1 MQPKPASNMKPQFEM
16 KIITDLLFF
25 LRKNLSM
32 HIDSLLCRCH
42 KLWNVLANKSVSTNA
57 SLFFILFLF
66 TFHFSF
72 FTPSRAQV
80 ARLYTLEHGL
90 QSSYIS
96 SLYVD
101 HSNMLWISTSLSLE
115 LFDGHRFHNINYT
128 DPLTGKSLFNEAKS
142 IRQID
147 DHHYMVMTNAGLFE
161 YDIST
166 NHFTR
171 IKLSVDEAQIGYPI
185 TQMLDLPQKD
195 LVIIPSDG
203 LGIFVMNLKTRKPD
217 SRMTLKIN
225 QIIGNTYVNEM
236 LVDSK
241 GIIWTNDINHRLIAI
256 DGKKINEIE
265 LNIDAQAQQ
274 ILARS
279 YVMSFAEDLQENKI
293 YMATSN
299 DGVLVY
305 ERATNTVRELTN
317 NQRSLYCM
325 TLLITKDGRLI
336 LGTDNL
342 GLWTIN
348 RQTEELEPY
357 PVTSENFDT
366 SYTKVHYLAEDND
379 GNLIAGLYQRGLLV
393 VPRQTGGFHY
403 AGPTTSKGRNSSCV
417 THFARTDNGDLWI
430 STDGSGIYCVPYGQS
445 SGTQNKNE
453 GLNSLLVQTIAVDKR
468 NTLWCGSWRGGL
480 QCYENGRFIT
490 PSYLESYREMSFMSL
505 AYDKKNDILYAG
517 TNGIGVLRI
526 DLTNKTVEPYARGD
540 ENQVLWVN
548 ELFIDNDGMLWI
560 NDAMSTFVHNPK
572 TNKTKQ
578 ITLIDNVVVSTANRI
593 QIGNRILFGTDHG
606 LFIYDKQQQKL
617 VDDPLTEML
626 KDDKIKAFELSGDY
640 LWFSSSCN
648 KGLGCINLK
657 TNKLIRF
664 HSFDGFYIG
673 EFHGGTSI
681 LLPDGNI
688 CFGGD
693 NGIIYFDS
701 HKILSLP
708 QVIKPISFTSFRVGN
723 QMVEFKENAEN
734 NILDAS
740 IFTASKAKLPMGENS
755 FMISFSVPEL
765 TIPDR
770 INYDY
775 KLKGYEDDW
784 HTTSAQDAQAYYAS
798 LPSGTY
804 DFQVRAYFEDE
815 PDEYSERTITIRVP
829 APWYASWWMT
839 LIYLALAAAIGY
851 YIYSVLHER
860 RKARARLRES
870 MQNERVKES
879 KLRLF
884 TSIAHEL
891 RSPLTMILSPLKQ
904 LQKEDTNPEHQENY
918 QVMQRN
924 CDRMLRVVNQITDV
938 RKIDN
943 GQFQLAF
950 REVEYIRYANDMMAS
965 FSGLATAKNITFT
978 SESEEKSVQ
987 VWLDPIHFEKVLTN
1001 LLSNAFKFT
1010 PTDGRI
1016 LVRTTCHINGFDEN
1030 NRKVFDDP
1038 HILEY
1043 LETRIYN
1050 SGSHLDDSDIN
1061 HLWERFYQ
1069 GNKEQSAMGSGIGL
1083 NLCYELMR
1091 LHHGHISAHN
1101 VGTDGVEFIIRL
1113 PLGNAHLKKEEI
1125 ATEPLI
1131 EKTEPATIVPET
1143 INQEEEEKLSEEKKA
1158 VEILTATEGS
1168 ADTPEEDLKK
1178 TRYTV
1183 MVVDDD
1189 KELCLYVANG
1199 LRKDYNVYT
1208 ANSGNEAW
1216 SLLLTHRPDVVV
1228 SDLIMPDGNGYELC
1242 RRIKENPDT
1251 DNIAVIIL
1259 TSENNEDSQLQ
1270 SITLQA
1276 DHFLPKPF
1284 NLQLLRSALNQ
1295 VLRVRETIRNKM
1307 RRTEIGHNYS
1317 AVSMDSAEE
1326 KFLKRVND
1334 SIMSHIDDNEYGV
1347 QQLSED
1353 VGISRVHLNRKLKE
1367 HFGISPNAF
1376 IRSIRLKH
1384 AAYLLVNNKANI
1396 SEIAYKVGF
1405 SSHSYFSNN
1414 FHDYFGMTPK
1424 EFVAYYSN
1432 NLNDEALKKLLE

>member
-1 MQPKPASNMKPQFEM
+1 
-16 KIITDLLFF
+16 
-25 LRKNLSM
+25 
-32 HIDSLLCRCH
+32 
-42 KLWNVLANKSVSTNA
+42 
-57 SLFFILFLF
+57 
-66 TFHFSF
+66 
-72 FTPSRAQV
+72 
-80 ARLYTLEHGL
+80 
-90 QSSYIS
+90 
-96 SLYVD
+96 
-101 HSNMLWISTSLSLE
+101 
-115 LFDGHRFHNINYT
+115 
-128 DPLTGKSLFNEAKS
+128 
-142 IRQID
+142 
-147 DHHYMVMTNAGLFE
+147 
-161 YDIST
+161 
-166 NHFTR
+166 
-171 IKLSVDEAQIGYPI
+171 
-185 TQMLDLPQKD
+185 
-195 LVIIPSDG
+195 
-203 LGIFVMNLKTRKPD
+203 
-217 SRMTLKIN
+217 
-225 QIIGNTYVNEM
+225 
-236 LVDSK
+236 
-241 GIIWTNDINHRLIAI
+241 
-256 DGKKINEIE
+256 
-265 LNIDAQAQQ
+265 
-274 ILARS
+274 
-279 YVMSFAEDLQENKI
+279 
-293 YMATSN
+293 
-299 DGVLVY
+299 
-305 ERATNTVRELTN
+305 
-317 NQRSLYCM
+317 
-325 TLLITKDGRLI
+325 
-336 LGTDNL
+336 
-342 GLWTIN
+342 
-348 RQTEELEPY
+348 
-357 PVTSENFDT
+357 
-366 SYTKVHYLAEDND
+366 
-379 GNLIAGLYQRGLLV
+379 
-393 VPRQTGGFHY
+393 
-403 AGPTTSKGRNSSCV
+403 
-417 THFARTDNGDLWI
+417 
-430 STDGSGIYCVPYGQS
+430 
-445 SGTQNKNE
+445 
-453 GLNSLLVQTIAVDKR
+453 
-468 NTLWCGSWRGGL
+468 
-480 QCYENGRFIT
+480 
-490 PSYLESYREMSFMSL
+490 SL

-784 HTTSAQDAQAYYAS
+784 HTTSAKEAQAYYAS

-1016 LVRTTCHINGFDEN
+1016 LVRTTCHINGFDDN

-1199 LRKDYNVYT
+1199 LRKNYNVYT

-1216 SLLLTHRPDVVV
+1216 SL
-1228 SDLIMPDGNGYELC
+1228 
-1242 RRIKENPDT
+1242 
-1251 DNIAVIIL
+1251 
-1259 TSENNEDSQLQ
+1259 
-1270 SITLQA
+1270 
-1276 DHFLPKPF
+1276 
-1284 NLQLLRSALNQ
+1284 
-1295 VLRVRETIRNKM
+1295 
-1307 RRTEIGHNYS
+1307 
-1317 AVSMDSAEE
+1317 
-1326 KFLKRVND
+1326 
-1334 SIMSHIDDNEYGV
+1334 
-1347 QQLSED
+1347 
-1353 VGISRVHLNRKLKE
+1353 
-1367 HFGISPNAF
+1367 
-1376 IRSIRLKH
+1376 
-1384 AAYLLVNNKANI
+1384 
-1396 SEIAYKVGF
+1396 
-1405 SSHSYFSNN
+1405 
-1414 FHDYFGMTPK
+1414 
-1424 EFVAYYSN
+1424 
-1432 NLNDEALKKLLE
+1432 

>member
-1 MQPKPASNMKPQFEM
+1 
-16 KIITDLLFF
+16 
-25 LRKNLSM
+25 
-32 HIDSLLCRCH
+32 
-42 KLWNVLANKSVSTNA
+42 
-57 SLFFILFLF
+57 
-66 TFHFSF
+66 
-72 FTPSRAQV
+72 
-80 ARLYTLEHGL
+80 
-90 QSSYIS
+90 
-96 SLYVD
+96 
-101 HSNMLWISTSLSLE
+101 
-115 LFDGHRFHNINYT
+115 
-128 DPLTGKSLFNEAKS
+128 
-142 IRQID
+142 
-147 DHHYMVMTNAGLFE
+147 
-161 YDIST
+161 
-166 NHFTR
+166 
-171 IKLSVDEAQIGYPI
+171 
-185 TQMLDLPQKD
+185 
-195 LVIIPSDG
+195 
-203 LGIFVMNLKTRKPD
+203 
-217 SRMTLKIN
+217 
-225 QIIGNTYVNEM
+225 
-236 LVDSK
+236 
-241 GIIWTNDINHRLIAI
+241 
-256 DGKKINEIE
+256 
-265 LNIDAQAQQ
+265 
-274 ILARS
+274 
-279 YVMSFAEDLQENKI
+279 
-293 YMATSN
+293 
-299 DGVLVY
+299 
-305 ERATNTVRELTN
+305 
-317 NQRSLYCM
+317 
-325 TLLITKDGRLI
+325 
-336 LGTDNL
+336 
-342 GLWTIN
+342 
-348 RQTEELEPY
+348 
-357 PVTSENFDT
+357 
-366 SYTKVHYLAEDND
+366 
-379 GNLIAGLYQRGLLV
+379 
-393 VPRQTGGFHY
+393 
-403 AGPTTSKGRNSSCV
+403 TTSKGRNSSCV

-445 SGTQNKNE
+445 GGTQNKNE

-578 ITLIDNVVVSTANRI
+578 ITFIDNVVVSTANRI

-626 KDDKIKAFELSGDY
+626 KDDKITAFELSGDY

-657 TNKLIRF
+657 TNKLTRF

-723 QMVEFKENAEN
+723 KMVEFKENAEN

-798 LPSGTY
+798 LPTGTY

-943 GQFQLAF
+943 GQFKLAF

-978 SESEEKSVQ
+978 SESEEKGVQ

-1131 EKTEPATIVPET
+1131 EKTEPSTFAPET
-1143 INQEEEEKLSEEKKA
+1143 IDQEEEEKLSEEKKA
-1158 VEILTATEGS
+1158 VEILTATEES

>member
-1 MQPKPASNMKPQFEM
+1 M

-25 LRKNLSM
+25 LKKNLSLQ
-32 HIDSLLCRCH
+32 IDSLLCRCH

-72 FTPSRAQV
+72 FAPSRAQV

-348 RQTEELEPY
+348 RQTEELEAY

-379 GNLIAGLYQRGLLV
+379 GNLIAGLFQRGLLV

-430 STDGSGIYCVPYGQS
+430 STDGSGIYCVPYGQPG
-445 SGTQNKNE
+445 GTQNKNE

-784 HTTSAQDAQAYYAS
+784 HTTSAKEAQAYYAS

-1016 LVRTTCHINGFDEN
+1016 LVRTTCHINGFDDN

-1131 EKTEPATIVPET
+1131 EKTEPATSVPET

>member
-1 MQPKPASNMKPQFEM
+1 ME
-16 KIITDLLFF
+16 IITDLLFF
-25 LRKNLSM
+25 LKKKLSM
-32 HIDSLLCRCH
+32 HIDSLLCHCH

-57 SLFFILFLF
+57 FLLFILFLF

-72 FTPSRAQV
+72 FAPSRAQV

-348 RQTEELEPY
+348 RQTEELEAY

-445 SGTQNKNE
+445 GGTQNKNE

-775 KLKGYEDDW
+775 KLKGY
-784 HTTSAQDAQAYYAS
+784 AS

-1016 LVRTTCHINGFDEN
+1016 LVRTTCHINGFDDN

-1131 EKTEPATIVPET
+1131 EKTEPATIVPKT

-1158 VEILTATEGS
+1158 VEILTATEES

>member
-1 MQPKPASNMKPQFEM
+1 
-16 KIITDLLFF
+16 
-25 LRKNLSM
+25 
-32 HIDSLLCRCH
+32 
-42 KLWNVLANKSVSTNA
+42 
-57 SLFFILFLF
+57 
-66 TFHFSF
+66 
-72 FTPSRAQV
+72 
-80 ARLYTLEHGL
+80 
-90 QSSYIS
+90 
-96 SLYVD
+96 
-101 HSNMLWISTSLSLE
+101 
-115 LFDGHRFHNINYT
+115 
-128 DPLTGKSLFNEAKS
+128 
-142 IRQID
+142 
-147 DHHYMVMTNAGLFE
+147 
-161 YDIST
+161 
-166 NHFTR
+166 
-171 IKLSVDEAQIGYPI
+171 
-185 TQMLDLPQKD
+185 
-195 LVIIPSDG
+195 
-203 LGIFVMNLKTRKPD
+203 
-217 SRMTLKIN
+217 
-225 QIIGNTYVNEM
+225 
-236 LVDSK
+236 
-241 GIIWTNDINHRLIAI
+241 
-256 DGKKINEIE
+256 
-265 LNIDAQAQQ
+265 
-274 ILARS
+274 
-279 YVMSFAEDLQENKI
+279 
-293 YMATSN
+293 
-299 DGVLVY
+299 
-305 ERATNTVRELTN
+305 
-317 NQRSLYCM
+317 M

-348 RQTEELEPY
+348 RQTEELEAY

-430 STDGSGIYCVPYGQS
+430 STDGSGIYCVPYGQPG
-445 SGTQNKNE
+445 GTQNKNE

-784 HTTSAQDAQAYYAS
+784 HTTSAKEAQAYYAS

-1016 LVRTTCHINGFDEN
+1016 LVRTTCHINGFDDN

-1131 EKTEPATIVPET
+1131 EKTEAATIVPET

>member
-1 MQPKPASNMKPQFEM
+1 MQM
-16 KIITDLLFF
+16 
-25 LRKNLSM
+25 
-32 HIDSLLCRCH
+32 DSLLYHSH
-42 KLWNVLANKSVSTNA
+42 KLWNVLANKSVNTNT
-57 SLFFILFLF
+57 SLFFILFI
-66 TFHFSF
+66 FHFSF
-72 FTPSRAQV
+72 FMPARAQV
-80 ARLYTLEHGL
+80 ARLYTLQHGL

-101 HSNMLWISTSLSLE
+101 HSNMLWISTTLSLE
-115 LFDGHRFHNINYT
+115 LFDGHRFHNISYT

-241 GIIWTNDINHRLIAI
+241 GIIWANDINHRLIAI

-348 RQTEELEPY
+348 RQTEELEAY

-403 AGPTTSKGRNSSCV
+403 AGPTTSKGRNTSCI

-430 STDGSGIYCVPYGQS
+430 STDGSGIYCVPYDQS
-445 SGTQNKNE
+445 VGTQSKNE

-578 ITLIDNVVVSTANRI
+578 ITFIDNVVVSTANRI

-657 TNKLIRF
+657 TNKLTRF

-723 QMVEFKENAEN
+723 KMVEFKENAEN

-765 TIPDR
+765 TVPDR

-798 LPSGTY
+798 LPTGTY

-839 LIYLALAAAIGY
+839 LIYLALVASIGY

-1131 EKTEPATIVPET
+1131 EKTEPSTFAPET
-1143 INQEEEEKLSEEKKA
+1143 IDQEEEEKLSEEKKA
-1158 VEILTATEGS
+1158 VEILTATEES

>member
-1 MQPKPASNMKPQFEM
+1 MQM
-16 KIITDLLFF
+16 
-25 LRKNLSM
+25 
-32 HIDSLLCRCH
+32 DSLLYHSH
-42 KLWNVLANKSVSTNA
+42 KLWNVLANKSVNTNT
-57 SLFFILFLF
+57 SLFVILFI
-66 TFHFSF
+66 FHFSF
-72 FTPSRAQV
+72 FMPARAQV
-80 ARLYTLEHGL
+80 ARLYTLQHGL

-101 HSNMLWISTSLSLE
+101 HSNMLWISTTLSLE
-115 LFDGHRFHNINYT
+115 LFDGHRFHNISYT

-241 GIIWTNDINHRLIAI
+241 GIIWANDINHRLIAI

-348 RQTEELEPY
+348 RQTEELEAY

-403 AGPTTSKGRNSSCV
+403 AGPTTSKGRNTSCI

-430 STDGSGIYCVPYGQS
+430 STDGSGIYCVPYDQS
-445 SGTQNKNE
+445 VGTQSKNE

-578 ITLIDNVVVSTANRI
+578 ITFIDNVVVSTANRI

-657 TNKLIRF
+657 TNKLTRF

-723 QMVEFKENAEN
+723 KMVEFKENAEN

-765 TIPDR
+765 TVPDR

-798 LPSGTY
+798 LPTGTY

-839 LIYLALAAAIGY
+839 LIYLALVASIGY

-1131 EKTEPATIVPET
+1131 EKTEPSTFAPET
-1143 INQEEEEKLSEEKKA
+1143 IDQEEEEKLSEEKKA
-1158 VEILTATEGS
+1158 VEILTATEES